1 MTEEEK
7 KETTTEEK
15 APVVEKP
22 ATQEAPK
29 EATPKTEAPALAPSN
44 GGRGGQGGRGDQG
57 GRGGDRRGGGGGK
70 GRGKGK
76 GRGRREPEDGFDS
89 KIIDLARVTRVMAGG
104 KRMSF
109 RACVLVGDKK
119 GNIGMGVKKGA
130 DVQLAVSK
138 ATAYA
143 KKHLINI
150 STVEGTIPHKV
161 EFKFKGAHVLL
172 KPAKAGTGIIAGGP
186 VRIVMELAGIHNIV
200 AKIKGSSNKVNN
212 LSAVIQAL
220 ETLVTKEEIESIKQ
234 SE

>member
-1 MTEEEK
+1 MTEEK
-7 KETTTEEK
+7 NTTEEK
-15 APVVEKP
+15 APEAEATEEKP
-22 ATQEAPK
+22 VEAKAP
-29 EATPKTEAPALAPSN
+29 EAAAQTESTEQKGDSRAQDR
-44 GGRGGQGGRGDQG
+44 GGRGRG
-57 GRGGDRRGGGGGK
+57 GRGGDDR
-70 GRGKGK
+70 RGKG
-76 GRGRREPEDGFDS
+76 GRGRGRSRGRREPDDGFES

-143 KKHLINI
+143 KKHLIQVQ
-150 STVEGTIPHKV
+150 TVEGTIPHRA
-161 EFKFKGAHVLL
+161 EAKFKGAQVLL

-212 LSAVIQAL
+212 LTAVVKAL
-220 ETLVTKEEIESIKQ
+220 DSMVTKEQIDKIK
-234 SE
+234 ETE

>member
-1 MTEEEK
+1 MTDEEK
-7 KETTTEEK
+7 KTTQESTPPADPKAEASTEEK
-15 APVVEKP
+15 APETEKK
-22 ATQEAPK
+22 AEAPDAEK
-29 EATPKTEAPALAPSN
+29 KAPAGKDDRRGN
-44 GGRGGQGGRGDQG
+44 RGRGRGGNDRRGKGGRGRGR
-57 GRGGDRRGGGGGK
+57 
-70 GRGKGK
+70 
-76 GRGRREPEDGFDS
+76 GRGRREPDDGFES

-143 KKHLINI
+143 KKHLITVK
-150 STVEGTIPHKV
+150 TVEGTIPHRV
-161 EFKFKGAHVLL
+161 EKKFKGAHVLL

-186 VRIVMELAGIHNIV
+186 VRIVMELSGIHNIV

-212 LSAVIQAL
+212 LTAVVKAL
-220 ETLVTKEEIESIKQ
+220 ESMVTQEEIEKIKE
-234 SE
+234 SK

>member
-22 ATQEAPK
+22 ATEQAPQEAS
-29 EATPKTEAPALAPSN
+29 PKTEAPSN

-57 GRGGDRRGGGGGK
+57 GRGGDRGGK

-212 LSAVIQAL
+212 LSAVIKAL
-220 ETLVTKEEIESIKQ
+220 ETLVTKEEIDSIKQ